1 VNLAT
6 PTFGSWGATG
16 VLPPIVWS
24 LEVVDTGPAV
34 ETVTVLK
41 AGVVTS
47 S

>member
-6 PTFGSWGATG
+6 LTFGSWGPTG

-34 ETVTVLK
+34 ETVTVLT
-41 AGVVTS
+41 AVVVTS
-47 S
+47 T